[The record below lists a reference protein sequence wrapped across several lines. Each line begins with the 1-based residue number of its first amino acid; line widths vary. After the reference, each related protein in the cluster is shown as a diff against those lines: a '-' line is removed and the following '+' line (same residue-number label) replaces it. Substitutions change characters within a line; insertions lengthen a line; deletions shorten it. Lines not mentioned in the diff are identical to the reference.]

1 MQQRMI
7 HKLLPVALVLSVLA
21 FSVSLVRADEMNYD
35 LNGDGR
41 VDILDLK
48 EVAKAFASVP
58 GDPKWNPDADF
69 NEDNKID
76 LKDYAIIASHFEQ
89 TKKLLVVPEYW
100 MGPVLGLAGC
110 FAAFGLF
117 RAAKIRRP

>member
-1 MQQRMI
+1 MI

-35 LNGDGR
+35 LNGDGK

-110 FAAFGLF
+110 FAGFGLF
-117 RAAKIRRP
+117 RVAKIRRQ